1 MSQTPP
7 GGPDALSDINA
18 RAAAANHTSTAAP
31 TDASSDASANTR
43 TDTSTD
49 TSSDA
54 RDKASDRTSHTASA
68 TRVRRPRGPSAD
80 KTAHTQQQIAHAALA
95 LFVQHGI
102 ARTTMAQIAARA
114 QVAKG
119 SLYRYYPSKDAL
131 LRGVVE
137 HALRQ
142 SAPNVPIT
150 RQPGETVHA
159 LLRRSVLPTLHA
171 LASSERG
178 DLARLL
184 LSEARQQPE
193 LARLY
198 KTLAFDPW
206 QRHVVRLLQLAVD
219 EGELHTPSVAA
230 CGQLLAS
237 PFWMDM
243 VRSGLPGTDAD
254 ADTHNAQD
262 VATLTSL
269 LLDSLFAVPAPAQ

>member
-18 RAAAANHTSTAAP
+18 RAATANHTSTAAP
-31 TDASSDASANTR
+31 TDASADTR
-43 TDTSTD
+43 TDTS
-49 TSSDA
+49 SNA
-54 RDKASDRTSHTASA
+54 RDKASDRTSDRASP
-68 TRVRRPRGPSAD
+68 TRPRRPRGPSAD